1 VTSGRGASRLW
12 VSADAWDRGR
22 TAVQID
28 CLSTASRPALNRR
41 FPPRVK
47 RLRSLTFGDICLYF
61 SPGWVDSAWVREQPY
76 RLQFWTAAITAV
88 ALLLAS
94 SATGR
99 VLDAGIC
106 LARSSDLALEVELH
120 HDGSA
125 APRVRDNA
133 RSPESGSPSLGTDG
147 LNPHASCVGR
157 CIASERGIG
166 SEMTPRRLAHAT
178 GLTPILSIRR
188 EAIERPC
195 GSLVLGTLGQLPNRL
210 LARTGTLVLR
220 C

>member
-1 VTSGRGASRLW
+1 M
-12 VSADAWDRGR
+12 
-22 TAVQID
+22 
-28 CLSTASRPALNRR
+28 
-41 FPPRVK
+41 
-47 RLRSLTFGDICLYF
+47 LRSPTFGDFCLYF

-76 RLQFWTAAITAV
+76 RLQFWTAAIAAV

-106 LARSSDLALEVELH
+106 LASSSDLALEVEPH
-120 HDGSA
+120 HDDSA

-133 RSPESGSPSLGTDG
+133 RSPASGSPSLGSDG
-147 LNPHASCVGR
+147 LNAHASCVGR
-157 CIASERGIG
+157 CVASERGIG
-166 SEMTPRRLAHAT
+166 SETTPRRLVHAT

-195 GSLVLGTLGQLPNRL
+195 GSLALGTLGQLPNRL

>member
-1 VTSGRGASRLW
+1 M
-12 VSADAWDRGR
+12 
-22 TAVQID
+22 
-28 CLSTASRPALNRR
+28 
-41 FPPRVK
+41 
-47 RLRSLTFGDICLYF
+47 LRSLTFGEFCLYF

-99 VLDAGIC
+99 VLDAAIC
-106 LARSSDLALEVELH
+106 LASSSNLALEVEPH
-120 HDGSA
+120 HDDSA

-133 RSPESGSPSLGTDG
+133 RSLASGSPSLGSDG
-147 LNPHASCVGR
+147 LNPHATCVGR
-157 CIASERGIG
+157 CVASERGIG
-166 SEMTPRRLAHAT
+166 GETTPRRLVHAT

-188 EAIERPC
+188 EAIEEPC
-195 GSLVLGTLGQLPNRL
+195 SFLALETLGQNPNRL